1 MALPEKS
8 NPPTAEAAQVGS
20 SEPEI
25 TIHGPPEN
33 ETGGVLTIDVGAIQ
47 SNYRALWARVAPAEC
62 AAVVKADAYGC
73 GIEPVVRALAK
84 SSCKTYF
91 VAHLAEARAVRA
103 LAPEAA
109 IYTLNGLPNG
119 GAAAFADANVRP
131 VIGSTHE
138 LAEWDAFC
146 TSSGWRGGAALHF
159 DTGMNRLGIPV
170 DEAAAL
176 AQRIKAPDHG
186 ITLVMSHF
194 ACSETPANTLNNR
207 QIQLFREL
215 RMMFRGITASLAN
228 SSGIFLGA
236 LAHFDMVRPGYAL
249 YGGNPTPATTNPM
262 LPVLGLKARIV
273 QVRQVARG
281 ETVGYGAA
289 WTAPR
294 PARIAIISVG
304 YADGYLRSA
313 SGLDARPGAEMI
325 IGGTR
330 CRVVGRVSMDLLAI
344 DVTAVPE
351 NVARRGEWATL
362 IGNGID
368 IDGLAAQCG
377 TIGYELMCSTGR
389 RYSRIWKR

>member
-8 NPPTAEAAQVGS
+8 NPPTVEAAAP
-20 SEPEI
+20 EPEI
-25 TIHGPPEN
+25 TTGGPPEI
-33 ETGGVLTIDVGAIQ
+33 ETGGVLTIDIGAMQ
-47 SNYRALWARVAPAEC
+47 SNYRALQARVAPTEC

-84 SSCKTYF
+84 SACKTFF
-91 VAHLAEARAVRA
+91 VAHLAEARIVRA
-103 LAPEAA
+103 LAPDAA
-109 IYTLNGLPNG
+109 VYALNGLPDG
-119 GAAAFADANVRP
+119 GAAAFARANVRP

-146 TSSGWRGGAALHF
+146 STSGWRGGAALHF

-176 AQRIKAPDHG
+176 AQRIKLPDHG
-186 ITLVMSHF
+186 IALIMSHF
-194 ACSETPANTLNNR
+194 ACAETPANPLNNR

-215 RMMFRGITASLAN
+215 RLMFRGIPASLAN
-228 SSGIFLGA
+228 SAGIFLGA

-249 YGGNPTPATTNPM
+249 YGGNPTPATANPM
-262 LPVLGLKARIV
+262 LPVLGLEARIV

-281 ETVGYGAA
+281 ETIGYGAT

-294 PARIAIISVG
+294 AARVAVVSVG

-313 SGLDARPGAEMI
+313 SGADGRPGAEMI

-330 CRVVGRVSMDLLAI
+330 CRVVGRVSMDLLAV

-351 NVARRGEWATL
+351 NAARRGEWATL

-368 IDGLAAQCG
+368 IDTLAAQCG
-377 TIGYELMCSTGR
+377 TIGYELMCGTGR
-389 RYSRIWKR
+389 RYSRIWKQ

>member
-1 MALPEKS
+1 MALPEMS
-8 NPPTAEAAQVGS
+8 NPPTADAAP
-20 SEPEI
+20 EPEI
-25 TIHGPPEN
+25 TAGGPPEH
-33 ETGGVLTIDVGAIQ
+33 ETGGVLTIDIGALQ

-84 SSCKTYF
+84 SGCKTFF

-109 IYTLNGLPNG
+109 VYTLSGLPSG
-119 GAAAFADANVRP
+119 AAAAFADANVRP

-146 TSSGWRGGAALHF
+146 ASSGWRGGAALHF

-186 ITLVMSHF
+186 ITLIMSHF
-194 ACSETPANTLNNR
+194 ACSETPANALNNR

-215 RMMFRGITASLAN
+215 RLMFRGITASLAN

-294 PARIAIISVG
+294 PARVAIISVG

-330 CRVVGRVSMDLLAI
+330 CRVVGRVSMDLLAV

-351 NVARRGEWATL
+351 NFARRGEWATL
-362 IGNGID
+362 IGSGID
-368 IDGLAAQCG
+368 IDALAAQCG
-377 TIGYELMCSTGR
+377 TIGYELMCGTGR

>member
-8 NPPTAEAAQVGS
+8 NPPTAEAAP
-20 SEPEI
+20 PEI
-25 TIHGPPEN
+25 TTGGPPEL
-33 ETGGVLTIDVGAIQ
+33 ETGGVLTIDIGAMQ
-47 SNYRALWARVAPAEC
+47 SNYRALWARVAPSEC

-73 GIEPVVRALAK
+73 GIEPVARALSK
-84 SSCKTYF
+84 SGCKTYF

-103 LAPEAA
+103 LVPDATV
-109 IYTLNGLPNG
+109 YTLSGLPHG
-119 GAAAFADANVRP
+119 AAAAFAQANVRP

-146 TSSGWRGGAALHF
+146 TTSGWRGGAALHF

-186 ITLVMSHF
+186 ITLIMSHF
-194 ACSETPANTLNNR
+194 ACADTPANALNTR

-215 RMMFRGITASLAN
+215 RLMFRGISASLAN
-228 SSGIFLGA
+228 SSGIFLGG

-249 YGGNPTPATTNPM
+249 YGGNPTPAANNPM

-294 PARIAIISVG
+294 PARVAIVSVG

-313 SGLDARPGAEMI
+313 SGPDARPGAEMI
-325 IGGTR
+325 IGGAR
-330 CRVVGRVSMDLLAI
+330 CHVVGRVSMDLLAV
-344 DVTAVPE
+344 DVTAIPE

-368 IDGLAAQCG
+368 IDTLAAQCG
-377 TIGYELMCSTGR
+377 TIGYELMCGTGR